1 MTAHKKPA
9 VVRLRPE
16 TRAMLDLLVQDTG
29 LTRTGVIELAVHDLA
44 KRRSVL
50 PPAMMP
56 TPIGAPA
63 QRPSLLGGA
72 TGVPGGTVVD
82 EALRP

>member
-1 MTAHKKPA
+1 
-9 VVRLRPE
+9 
-16 TRAMLDLLVQDTG
+16 MLDLLVQDTG

-44 KRRSVL
+44 KRRGVL
-50 PPAMMP
+50 PPAVMP
-56 TPIGAPA
+56 TPIRASA